1 MTNSEA
7 AKVVRTILCR
17 GLTNQQTEQIVNAMV
32 ATTVQAG
39 HAVVREEERGK
50 GLFVLLEGS
59 VEVVKEGG
67 GGDAVVIAM
76 IEAPSVLGEMSLI
89 TDRPHSATVRART
102 NCEFR
107 LLTRPQFDRLLQ
119 AESVAAFKVVATLA
133 DVIAWRLNRM
143 DEKFVELSRRGEYP
157 QPVEE
162 LAMFKQKL
170 FNEWNY
176 YRRLPEGD
184 LVPLPTVVARLRRA
198 PPCLPLV

>member
-1 MTNSEA
+1 VTNSEA
-7 AKVVRTILCR
+7 AKIVRTILGR

-32 ATTVQAG
+32 PTTVTSG
-39 HAVVREEERGK
+39 NTVFREDERGQ
-50 GLFVLLEGS
+50 GLFVLLDGT
-59 VEVVKEGG
+59 VEVVKESGPGG
-67 GGDAVVIAM
+67 PVIIASV
-76 IEAPSVLGEMSLI
+76 EAPSVLGEMSLI
-89 TDRPHSATVRART
+89 ADRPHSATVRART

-119 AESVAAFKVVATLA
+119 AESLAAYKVIATLA

-143 DEKFVELSRRGEYP
+143 DEKFVELSRRGENP

-176 YRRLPEGD
+176 
-184 LVPLPTVVARLRRA
+184 
-198 PPCLPLV
+198 

>member
-7 AKVVRTILCR
+7 AKIVRTILGR

-32 ATTVQAG
+32 PTTVTSG
-39 HAVVREEERGK
+39 NTVFREDERGQ
-50 GLFVLLEGS
+50 GLFVLLDGT

-67 GGDAVVIAM
+67 PGGPVIIASV
-76 IEAPSVLGEMSLI
+76 EAPSVLGEMSLI
-89 TDRPHSATVRART
+89 ADRPHSATVRART

-119 AESVAAFKVVATLA
+119 AESLAAYKVVATLA

-143 DEKFVELSRRGEYP
+143 DEKFVELSRRGENP

-162 LAMFKQKL
+162 LALFKQKL
-170 FNEWNY
+170 FNEWNF
-176 YRRLPEGD
+176 
-184 LVPLPTVVARLRRA
+184 
-198 PPCLPLV
+198 

>member
-1 MTNSEA
+1 VTNSEA
-7 AKVVRTILCR
+7 AKIVRTILGR

-32 ATTVQAG
+32 PTTVTSG
-39 HAVVREEERGK
+39 NTVFNEDERGQ
-50 GLFVLLEGS
+50 GLFVLLDGT
-59 VEVVKEGG
+59 VEVVKVRGAGG
-67 GGDAVVIAM
+67 PVIIATV
-76 IEAPSVLGEMSLI
+76 EAPSVLGEMSLI

-119 AESVAAFKVVATLA
+119 AESLAAYKVVATLA

-162 LAMFKQKL
+162 LATFKQKL

-176 YRRLPEGD
+176 
-184 LVPLPTVVARLRRA
+184 
-198 PPCLPLV
+198 

>member
-1 MTNSEA
+1 
-7 AKVVRTILCR
+7 
-17 GLTNQQTEQIVNAMV
+17 MV
-32 ATTVQAG
+32 PTTVPAG
-39 HAVVREEERGK
+39 SAVFREEDRAQ

-67 GGDAVVIAM
+67 PGGVVVIATV
-76 IEAPSVLGEMSLI
+76 EAPSVLGEMSLI

-102 NCEFR
+102 NCDVPAPHR
-107 LLTRPQFDRLLQ
+107 APQFDRLLQ
-119 AESVAAFKVVATLA
+119 GESLAAYKVVATLA

-162 LAMFKQKL
+162 LATFKQKL

-176 YRRLPEGD
+176 
-184 LVPLPTVVARLRRA
+184 
-198 PPCLPLV
+198 

>member
-7 AKVVRTILCR
+7 AKIVRTILGR

-32 ATTVQAG
+32 PTTVTSG
-39 HAVVREEERGK
+39 NTGFREEERGQ
-50 GLFVLLEGS
+50 GLFVLLDGT
-59 VEVVKEGG
+59 VEVVKESGPGG
-67 GGDAVVIAM
+67 PVIIASV
-76 IEAPSVLGEMSLI
+76 EAPSVLGEMSLI

-119 AESVAAFKVVATLA
+119 AESLAAYKVVATLA

-143 DEKFVELSRRGEYP
+143 DEKFVELSRRGENP

-176 YRRLPEGD
+176 
-184 LVPLPTVVARLRRA
+184 
-198 PPCLPLV
+198 

>member
-1 MTNSEA
+1 VTNSEA
-7 AKVVRTILCR
+7 AKIVRTILGR

-32 ATTVQAG
+32 PTTVTSG
-39 HAVVREEERGK
+39 NTVFREDERGQ
-50 GLFVLLEGS
+50 GLFVLLDGT

-67 GGDAVVIAM
+67 RGGAVMIASV
-76 IEAPSVLGEMSLI
+76 EAPSVLGEMSLI

-107 LLTRPQFDRLLQ
+107 LLTRAQFDRLLQ
-119 AESVAAFKVVATLA
+119 AESLAAYKVVATLA

-143 DEKFVELSRRGEYP
+143 DEKFVELSRRGEIA

-176 YRRLPEGD
+176 
-184 LVPLPTVVARLRRA
+184 
-198 PPCLPLV
+198 

>member
-7 AKVVRTILCR
+7 AKIVRTILGR

-32 ATTVQAG
+32 PVTVTAG
-39 HAVVREEERGK
+39 HMVFREEERGQ
-50 GLFVLLEGS
+50 GLFVLLDGT
-59 VEVVKEGG
+59 VDVIKEGG
-67 GGDAVVIAM
+67 AGGGAVMIAS

-89 TDRPHSATVRART
+89 TDRPHSASVRAHT

-107 LLTRPQFDRLLQ
+107 LLTRPQFDRLLR
-119 AESVAAFKVVATLA
+119 AESLAAYKVVATLA

-143 DEKFVELSRRGEYP
+143 DEKFVELSRRGENP

-162 LAMFKQKL
+162 LARFKQKL

-176 YRRLPEGD
+176 
-184 LVPLPTVVARLRRA
+184 
-198 PPCLPLV
+198 

>member
-7 AKVVRTILCR
+7 AKVVRTILGR
-17 GLTNQQTEQIVNAMV
+17 GLTPQQTEQIVNAMV
-32 ATTVQAG
+32 PTTVTSG
-39 HAVVREEERGK
+39 NTVFREEERGQ
-50 GLFVLLEGS
+50 GLFVLLDGT
-59 VEVVKEGG
+59 VEVVKESGPGG
-67 GGDAVVIAM
+67 PVIIASV
-76 IEAPSVLGEMSLI
+76 EAPSVLGEMSLI

-107 LLTRPQFDRLLQ
+107 LLTRSQFDRLLQ
-119 AESVAAFKVVATLA
+119 AENLAAYKLVATLA

-143 DEKFVELSRRGEYP
+143 DEKFVELSRRGENP

-176 YRRLPEGD
+176 
-184 LVPLPTVVARLRRA
+184 
-198 PPCLPLV
+198 

>member
-7 AKVVRTILCR
+7 AKIVRTILCR
-17 GLTNQQTEQIVNAMV
+17 GLTIQQTEQIVNAMV
-32 ATTVQAG
+32 PTTVPAG
-39 HAVVREEERGK
+39 SPVFREEDRAQ

-67 GGDAVVIAM
+67 PGGIVVIATV
-76 IEAPSVLGEMSLI
+76 EAPSVLGEMSLI
-89 TDRPHSATVRART
+89 TDRAHSATVRART

-119 AESVAAFKVVATLA
+119 GESLAAYKVVATLA

-143 DEKFVELSRRGEYP
+143 DEKFVELSRRGENP

-176 YRRLPEGD
+176 
-184 LVPLPTVVARLRRA
+184 
-198 PPCLPLV
+198 

>member
-7 AKVVRTILCR
+7 AKIVRTILGR

-32 ATTVQAG
+32 PTTVTSG
-39 HAVVREEERGK
+39 NTVFREDERGQ
-50 GLFVLLEGS
+50 GLFVLLDGT

-67 GGDAVVIAM
+67 TGEVVVVAS

-102 NCEFR
+102 KCEFR

-119 AESVAAFKVVATLA
+119 AESLAAYKLVATLA

-143 DEKFVELSRRGEYP
+143 DEKFVELSRLGEYP

-176 YRRLPEGD
+176 
-184 LVPLPTVVARLRRA
+184 
-198 PPCLPLV
+198 